1 MLNAAGSSP
10 GRSPRSTSGPS
21 CRQSVHARH
30 SAVIKSAG
38 AIWDGRDHEVSGGPF
53 DHGDQVDAA
62 VSADQQ
68 SGSGDALLRPR
79 PLRTVHAAVHRTR
92 LKQASRARGRSR
104 CGTCRIGGSVPPLT
118 MGVKE
123 TDSLIAR

>member
-1 MLNAAGSSP
+1 
-10 GRSPRSTSGPS
+10 
-21 CRQSVHARH
+21 VHARH

-68 SGSGDALLRPR
+68 VNFPMPQFASVGSAGRAKAERHQIRDPVPAPVDADPAVR
-79 PLRTVHAAVHRTR
+79 AADP
-92 LKQASRARGRSR
+92 ASAQLAGSSGRSA
-104 CGTCRIGGSVPPLT
+104 PW
-118 MGVKE
+118 
-123 TDSLIAR
+123 ARLRR